1 MTAKRL
7 LLLLDVF
14 PGIAPDG
21 WLSPPVAQEHLLL
34 LTDHGFQRPD
44 AGGSF
49 DWLELG
55 SAVEKLADRVLELVG
70 SSGDGAELYI
80 GGQAPLSLF
89 IHLGFRLSKFVGKQ
103 TFLARG
109 LAGGAVEQFDLTLPS
124 EGEAVFGTELPEKV
138 ASSFGTGL
146 VALYVD
152 TGGRDLPADPI
163 SSFLQGTGQ
172 GSLQLV
178 EARTREPVVVTAT
191 SAPRVAAEL
200 TQLLSLLPS
209 RFPKRD
215 GLALFVAGPTLLA
228 FLLGRALNPSLIGR
242 VLLTNF
248 EEQAYKLTYSLPF
261 ERPSVEIDP
270 SPEAELRRIHTKEKI
285 VRAIDQLRSE
295 ISDADVPDG
304 SLLSA
309 QGRTALIAQLKTLRF
324 AADDGGEF
332 RLSFAHGELRLGRGL
347 LEAISKLDEPEIEDL
362 SKLFV
367 LHELIHD
374 AQGLRSTNFAGVGR
388 ASVALEQVDYLAD
401 ALAVRTLLRVEGRQG
416 GPRAQQEDAVR
427 DCGVR
432 LIEAIL
438 SGIEAF
444 DRLEH
449 GARIERLTERRMRRY
464 LIWHLQRSRAVT
476 ARSLDNLDRMLG
488 ERVAVELAPLM
499 GRIDIRRHEKVVTQ
513 PTPATS
519 LFAAVDGR
527 LVRLGPSRDL
537 DTQAVVESLRS
548 YGRTPLVQL
557 MNFLVEENR
566 GTLAPWRH

>member
-1 MTAKRL
+1 MTAKRF

-21 WLSPPVAQEHLLL
+21 WLAPEVAPEHRLL
-34 LTDHGFQRPD
+34 LTDHGFQRSD
-44 AGGSF
+44 AGASF

-55 SAVEKLADRVLELVG
+55 GAVEKLADHAIELVAA
-70 SSGDGAELYI
+70 SGDGAELYI

-89 IHLGFRLSKFVGKQ
+89 VHLGFRLSKFVGKQ

-109 LAGGAVEQFDLTLPS
+109 PAGGAIEQFDLTLPP
-124 EGEAVFGTELPEKV
+124 GADAVFGAELPEKH
-138 ASSFGTGL
+138 ASQFGTGL
-146 VALYVD
+146 LALYVD
-152 TGGRDLPADPI
+152 TGGRLLPAEPI

-178 EARTREPVVVTAT
+178 EARTEDPVVITAT
-191 SAPRVAAEL
+191 SAPTVALEL
-200 TQLLSLLPS
+200 TQRLSMLPS
-209 RFPKRD
+209 RFPRRD

-248 EEQAYKLTYSLPF
+248 EDQAYKLTYSLPF

-270 SPEAELRRIHTKEKI
+270 SAEAELRRVHTKEKI
-285 VRAIDQLRSE
+285 VRAIEQLRTE
-295 ISDADVPDG
+295 ISDADVPDD
-304 SLLSA
+304 SLLSD
-309 QGRTALIAQLKTLRF
+309 QGRTALIAQLKALRL

-347 LEAISKLDEPEIEDL
+347 LEAVSKLDESEIKDL

-367 LHELIHD
+367 LHELVHD
-374 AQGLRSTNFAGVGR
+374 AQGLRSTNFSGVGR

-401 ALAVRTLLRVEGRQG
+401 AFALRTLLRLESRQG
-416 GPRAQQEDAVR
+416 GPRAQQEDAMR

-438 SGIEAF
+438 SGVEAF

-476 ARSLDNLDRMLG
+476 VRSLADFDKMLR

-513 PTPATS
+513 PTQATS
-519 LFAAVDGR
+519 LFAAIDGR
-527 LVRLGPSRDL
+527 LIRLAPSRDL
-537 DTQAVVESLRS
+537 DAKAVVESLRS

-566 GTLAPWRH
+566 ATLAPWRD